1 MRVLVMMLLTLAGAS
16 AGWSQPDDLI
26 VVQAEAMQC
35 DGEAWVARD
44 QSSRYAPDSGLKH
57 LYGAKGGEGTASTAM
72 ELPQAG
78 RYVLWIRHTIARS
91 PAPGGRGPFLVSLRQ
106 GDRILAEG
114 SFDTEPPQE
123 EPRYIHRYDWSRLE
137 ADLPQGPIAIE
148 ISKLEPVSC
157 SQYTRQIDCLALTA
171 DAEYVPDVHHWQPKV
186 WMRVTLGPTQTT
198 PIYIHCFADHWRA
211 PWYQHFS
218 LSKDGYEQRVAPS
231 RGKAVYLTA
240 GEATPWCDITP
251 AVHEDTGARL
261 ELRGAERYS
270 YDEWLPSLDATFD
283 VATAPR
289 EDAIVKSFH
298 RQGPGAGLVIVVPGV
313 LSPESPDEVKSD
325 LEYCAESVALAKMIP
340 DVAFGRRPQRF
351 PLLLS
356 MSMRPRLFDP
366 QIREDE
372 YRIVARMGFNGT
384 NDRPD
389 EMTRPLGLRFAR
401 AHLSAWHMQDG
412 CYLQPEVER
421 IRERIAEEA
430 DKWRGETPT
439 LVKFMDEP
447 QARPLEHA
455 ASCEVC
461 RREFRRWLRDELRLP
476 LADLGVDTWEGVRP
490 VTGDEREAL
499 PALYYYSQR
508 FRAKAF
514 ADFLR
519 LETEE
524 IARAFDGSPPATVNF
539 SDGAVYGANMYL
551 QGSDYFHIFGT
562 GALSMAWSEDW
573 SNIASTYQ
581 CCGYNVDLLRAA
593 TRQHDQEIGMY
604 VITSY
609 GRTPLDVKLKAY
621 SSLGRGARVLHSFA
635 YGPYY
640 TGHEPGWYLNEAMY
654 QPMAELC
661 HEVGAAEDLLMD
673 ARRVPSRVAFLY
685 STTSD
690 IWTVGETDLYGHD
703 RMHSY
708 LALTHAQIP
717 VDFLSEEDVAAGRLA
732 DYEALYLFGPNLHS
746 SAAEPIARWVTSGG
760 TLYMSPGAA
769 VADEYNRP
777 LRPLDDALG
786 LVRGEVEMLQN
797 HTGPGR
803 YLLNLQPQ
811 GTVES
816 ARGSMA
822 VLGVRQAVRMEPSA
836 KVALSCRADDGAPLH
851 AQVQR
856 GEGTV
861 FISGFMPGLGYI
873 REALAAR
880 DAAGSP
886 APDPDDPLEWA
897 TRGSWSNLDP
907 GALSYN
913 PWEYPEAEREYLLD
927 PVRHAGVRKPVTLSE
942 RLVESFYLEGDA
954 GAVVTLAN
962 YSLRPIAKLTVSVRT
977 DSDPRRIESVHHGVL
992 QYTRQGTAITVRLP
1006 LLGTDMLKI
1015 YR

>member
-1 MRVLVMMLLTLAGAS
+1 MRVLVMMALMLVVAVAGRC
-16 AGWSQPDDLI
+16 QPADLM
-26 VVQAEAMQC
+26 VVQAESMEC
-35 DGEAWVARD
+35 DGQSWVARD

-57 LYGAKGGEGTASTAM
+57 LYGARGGEGVASTQI
-72 ELPQAG
+72 ELPQTG
-78 RYVLWIRHTIARS
+78 RYVLWIRHTVGRS
-91 PAPGGRGPFLVSLRQ
+91 TPPGGRGPFLVSLKQ
-106 GDRILAEG
+106 DDRVLAEG
-114 SFDTEPPQE
+114 RFDVEPPEE
-123 EPRYIHRYDWSRLE
+123 EPRYIHRYDWSRLQ
-137 ADLPQGPIAIE
+137 ADLSRGPVTIA
-148 ISKLEPVSC
+148 ISKLEPISC
-157 SQYTRQIDCLALTA
+157 SQYTRQIDCLALTT
-171 DAEYVPDVHHWQPKV
+171 DTEYVPDVHHWQPKI

-218 LSKDGYEQRVAPS
+218 LSKDGYERLVAPS
-231 RGKAVYLTA
+231 RGQAVYLTS
-240 GEATPWCDITP
+240 GESTPWCDVTP

-261 ELRGAERYS
+261 ELRGAEKYS

-298 RQGPGAGLVIVVPGV
+298 REGPGAGLVIVVPGV
-313 LSPESPDEVKSD
+313 LSEEGADEVKSD
-325 LEYCAESVALAKMIP
+325 REYCAASVALAEDIP
-340 DVAFGRRPQRF
+340 EVRFGRRPQRF
-351 PLLLS
+351 PLFLS
-356 MSMRPRLFDP
+356 MGMRPGLFDP

-372 YRIVARMGFNGT
+372 YRIVARLGFNGS

-401 AHLSAWHMQDG
+401 AHLSAWYMNEG

-421 IRERIAEEA
+421 IRERIAGEA
-430 DKWRGETPT
+430 EKWRGETPT

-447 QARPLEHA
+447 TARPLEHA

-461 RREFRRWLRDELRLP
+461 GHEFRRWLRDELRLP

-490 VTGDEREAL
+490 VTGDERDAL

-519 LETEE
+519 LQTEE
-524 IARAFDGSPPATVNF
+524 ITSAFDGSPPATVNF

-562 GALSMAWSEDW
+562 GALTMAWSEDW

-593 TRQHDQEIGMY
+593 TRARGQQIGMY
-604 VITSY
+604 VVTSY

-621 SSLGRGARVLHSFA
+621 SSLGRGAKILHSFS

-640 TGHEPGWYLNEAMY
+640 TGHEPGWYMNEAMY
-654 QPMAELC
+654 HPVAELC
-661 HEVGAAEDLLMD
+661 REVGAAEDLLMD
-673 ARRVPSRVAFLY
+673 AGRVPSEVAFLY

-690 IWTVGETDLYGHD
+690 IWTVGETHLYGHD

-708 LALTHAQIP
+708 LALTHAQVP
-717 VDFLSEEDVAAGRLA
+717 VDFLSEEDVAAGRLKS
-732 DYEALYLFGPNLHS
+732 YRALYIFGPNLHS

-803 YLLNLQPQ
+803 YLRGLQPQ
-811 GTVES
+811 GSVSFAGGE
-816 ARGSMA
+816 MD
-822 VLGVRQAVRMEPSA
+822 VLGMRQAVVMKPSVRVSLA
-836 KVALSCRADDGAPLH
+836 CLTDDGRPLH
-851 AQVQR
+851 ARVNR
-856 GEGTV
+856 GEGAV
-861 FISGFMPGLGYI
+861 FVAGFMPGLSYI
-873 REALAAR
+873 RKAPVAR

-886 APDPDDPLEWA
+886 APDPDDLLEWA
-897 TRGSWSNLDP
+897 TRGSWSNLEP
-907 GALSYN
+907 EELSYN
-913 PWEYPEAEREYLLD
+913 PWEYPEPEREYLLE
-927 PVRHAGVRKPVTLSE
+927 PVRHADVKKPVTLSE

-962 YSLRPIAKLTVSVRT
+962 YSLRPIEELTVSVRT
-977 DSDPRRIESVHHGVL
+977 DRDPKRMESVRHGRL
-992 QYTRQGTAITVRLP
+992 RYTRQGTAITVRLP
-1006 LLGTDMLKI
+1006 LLDTDMLKM
-1015 YR
+1015 YW